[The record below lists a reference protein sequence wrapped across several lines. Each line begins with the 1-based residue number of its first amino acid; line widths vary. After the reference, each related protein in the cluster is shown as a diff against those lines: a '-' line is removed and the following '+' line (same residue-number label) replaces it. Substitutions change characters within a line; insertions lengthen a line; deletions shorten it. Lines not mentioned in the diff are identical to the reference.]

1 MAICNFIVGLCRN
14 LRGFTVCFQTFN
26 IYCCE
31 IILYVHKNWQLTFC
45 LLNMHVENLTLTAL
59 LKYIHSEAEKMN
71 EALNDQIEE
80 LNRTLKVNEKKTEE
94 ILQEKENVMKEL
106 DERQTLIQ
114 KNERD
119 CVALKKL
126 LEINAEKELAVL
138 SDRLETRATWKE

>member
-1 MAICNFIVGLCRN
+1 
-14 LRGFTVCFQTFN
+14 
-26 IYCCE
+26 
-31 IILYVHKNWQLTFC
+31 
-45 LLNMHVENLTLTAL
+45 MHVENLTLTAL

-80 LNRTLKVNEKKTEE
+80 LNRTLKVNEKRTEE

-126 LEINAEKELAVL
+126 LEINAEKELAIL
-138 SDRLETRATWKE
+138 SDRLET